1 MNSETIERETIR
13 QYLLGRLDSAD
24 EIESKISDEIFMND
38 QFAELV
44 ESVEHEI
51 IEAYDEGLLDSAD
64 RKSVEEY
71 FLQSPERKAELRFFR
86 ILRGHFEAQATEV
99 PESEAEVV
107 REGRQHSR
115 RRSGSSGA
123 GYFWQRVLIYGQAAA
138 LIAICVV
145 GVAYISGIQKQ
156 RRLLE
161 SQLSLEQTRLTDLG
175 AQIARLSPSIVR
187 LTLAVERS
195 RSNAPL
201 PEVELTRSTQQVAT
215 EIALRG
221 PVAAAYDVQLE
232 TAAGGSPLWSAKSQP
247 ITSPSGDSRLLL
259 GLPAGPLKAGVYSI
273 VLSPEISGRSARTY
287 YDFRVKVTE

>member
-51 IEAYDEGLLDSAD
+51 IEEYDEGLLDSAD

-99 PESEAEVV
+99 PLSEVEVV
-107 REGRQHSR
+107 RERQHSR
-115 RRSGSSGA
+115 RTSSSSGA

-138 LIAICVV
+138 LIVICVV
-145 GVAYISGIQKQ
+145 GVTYISVIQKQ
-156 RRLLE
+156 RSLLE
-161 SQLSLEQTRLTDLG
+161 TQLALEQTRLSDLG
-175 AQIARLSPSIVR
+175 AQIARLSPSVVR
-187 LTLAVERS
+187 LTLAEERS

-201 PEVELTRSTQQVAT
+201 PEVELTRSTQQIAI

-221 PVAAAYDVQLE
+221 PVAATYDVQLE
-232 TAAGGSPLWSAKSQP
+232 TAAGDSPLWSAKSKP

-259 GLPAGPLKAGVYSI
+259 QVPAGPLNTGAYSI
-273 VLSPEISGRSARTY
+273 VLSPEIPGRSARTY
-287 YDFRVKVTE
+287 YDFKVKVTE